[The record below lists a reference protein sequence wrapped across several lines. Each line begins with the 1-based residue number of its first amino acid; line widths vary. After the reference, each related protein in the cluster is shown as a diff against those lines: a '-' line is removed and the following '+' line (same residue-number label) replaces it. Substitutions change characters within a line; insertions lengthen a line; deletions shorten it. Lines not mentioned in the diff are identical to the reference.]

1 MKCQELIERY
11 IYAVTRYMKKDERD
25 DVAKE
30 LQSIIDDMLMERCGE
45 EEPDEATVKD
55 VLKELGNPSDL
66 YEKYSSDG
74 KDCLIGA
81 PYYGVYK
88 TLMKTVLQCVIIGL
102 VIAQIVVA
110 IMDIPS
116 LASMASVSDMVALI
130 VKLIVDGLATVF
142 EGVLFAFAA
151 VTLWFA
157 VMYHKGIKMDTLF
170 DSLEQLPQLPKK
182 ETSIPKKSTAFGM
195 GISILFLT
203 LFLTCPQVLCTY
215 NANTGEIVPIFDV
228 LYIHNTW
235 YLIIAFGALGLW
247 RECVKL
253 IDGTYTKR
261 LVVVTTVVDIVS
273 VVLAAMWLWNPQIL
287 NVGFVNVMK
296 DLFVATTPFVY
307 NMMVNF
313 NYFFLGCIWLALAL
327 DWIMVIWKHNKAK

>member
-55 VLKELGNPSDL
+55 VLNELGNPSDL

-88 TLMKTVLQCVIIGL
+88 ALMKTVLQCVIIGL
-102 VIAQIVVA
+102 AIAQIVVA
-110 IMDIPS
+110 IMDMPS
-116 LASMASVSDMVALI
+116 LASMASVSDMVSFI
-130 VKLIVDGLATVF
+130 VNVIVDGLATIF
-142 EGVLFAFAA
+142 EGALLVFAA

-157 VMYHKGIKMDTLF
+157 VMYHKGIQMDSLF
-170 DSLEQLPQLPKK
+170 DSLEQLPEIPKND
-182 ETSIPKKSTAFGM
+182 TSISKTSIAFGM
-195 GISILFLT
+195 GISILFFT
-203 LFLTCPQVLCTY
+203 LFLICPQVLCTY
-215 NANTGEIVPIFDV
+215 NVNTGEIVPIFDV
-228 LYIHNTW
+228 AYIHNTW

-261 LVVVTTVVDIVS
+261 LVVVTTIVDIVS
-273 VVLAAMWLWNPQIL
+273 AVLSVIWLWNPQIL
-287 NVGFVNVMK
+287 NVGFVAVME
-296 DLFVATTPFVY
+296 DLFAETTPFVY

-313 NYFFLGCIWLALAL
+313 NYFFLGCIGLALVL
-327 DWIMVIWKHNKAK
+327 DWIVVVWKHNKAK